1 MELVP
6 FIITILLS
14 SLGLPVG
21 ILIAKLAKEE
31 LDAGRIYFR
40 WLESLILI
48 AVLVLSWKLFAWQI
62 FAFLALIVFLL
73 VVPVWRVLP
82 MFIRMRTSPV
92 PFVLLALILYTTQD
106 STVFKI
112 LVALSF
118 LYGLPAGTM
127 LYIRQEKWWKGLA
140 LRMICFV
147 GFSLLFQLLR

>member
-6 FIITILLS
+6 FILTILLS

-21 ILIAKLAKEE
+21 VLIAKLAKEE
-31 LDAGRIYFR
+31 LDAGRMYFR

-48 AVLVLSWKLFAWQI
+48 AVLVFSWNLFAWQI
-62 FAFLALIVFLL
+62 FTFLAVIVFLL

-92 PFVLLALILYTTQD
+92 PFVFLALIVYTAQD
-106 STVFKI
+106 SPLFNLFAS
-112 LVALSF
+112 LVF

-140 LRMICFV
+140 LRMMCFV